1 MVKNLEM
8 IIKPKTRDEKE
19 ELKYGF
25 VEDDNE
31 DIAYL
36 NLRLIIPVIITYIL
50 SGICL
55 FFSIYLG
62 INEEI
67 YDSTPKNNLK
77 GDIYLLKYG
86 SLKYI
91 CKDRNPQKPNEIPS
105 FLRLIEL
112 KSKTNMWLRYCVI
125 TPWMIRFFVNYCCK
139 KLLDDHPMIKNNI
152 IASTLNSILPYI
164 IFFEIFFCSLF
175 SIITIRHD
183 FPEVMNISLHMF
195 IYISII
201 YMLIHFFLSALTLS
215 ENFSFIDVTSLMIKF
230 ISGSI
235 FCYFGHTV
243 VNYHVTFI
251 VELSCHPYV
260 PYEIAIS
267 EYIALGGYVL
277 YHFIHITQIR
287 NIRFICYPRTS
298 SGECEPIC
306 SENFIKGGKYEHC
319 RSYELRQR
327 QLNEKDIK

>member
-251 VELSCHPYV
+251 VELSCHPY
-260 PYEIAIS
+260 
-267 EYIALGGYVL
+267 G
-277 YHFIHITQIR
+277 
-287 NIRFICYPRTS
+287 
-298 SGECEPIC
+298 
-306 SENFIKGGKYEHC
+306 
-319 RSYELRQR
+319 
-327 QLNEKDIK
+327 